1 MVGRRGGA
9 AGHQPRLC
17 NPYEA
22 KRRMELTNKTN
33 RLDAQELERFL
44 TENGAETRGIGGNCT

>member
-1 MVGRRGGA
+1 
-9 AGHQPRLC
+9 
-17 NPYEA
+17 
-22 KRRMELTNKTN
+22 MELTNKTN